1 MARIPDQII
10 DRIKR
15 EVAVERVVA
24 ASGVK
29 LSRHGND
36 LHGLCPFHDD
46 KEPSLVVSPKKNL
59 WHCLGACRAG
69 ITNIVLPADNL
80 PDLEDLSEAER
91 NRITVHPAS
100 ELGDVLKVAFRSSE
114 DRSAAASP
122 APDRDLVTT
131 LN

>member
-1 MARIPDQII
+1 MATAL
-10 DRIKR
+10 
-15 EVAVERVVA
+15 VSAL
-24 ASGVK
+24 SGVPVRYDVAMTGEVT
-29 LSRHGND
+29 LSGRVLPIG
-36 LHGLCPFHDD
+36 GL
-46 KEPSLVVSPKKNL
+46 KEKI
-59 WHCLGACRAG
+59 LGACRAG